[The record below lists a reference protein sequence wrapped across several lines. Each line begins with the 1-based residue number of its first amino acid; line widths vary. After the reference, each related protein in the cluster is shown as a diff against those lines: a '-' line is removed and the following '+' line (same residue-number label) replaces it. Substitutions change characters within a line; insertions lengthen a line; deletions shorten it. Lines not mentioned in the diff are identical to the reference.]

1 MRGKSQESK
10 GDGKDT
16 TTNNKHKNKIIT
28 ILLIIMTPLT
38 IIEIINNEM
47 IIEISTTNNINQSIV
62 ICNLKILI
70 RNIGITYIKPNY
82 HLLS

>member
-1 MRGKSQESK
+1 
-10 GDGKDT
+10 
-16 TTNNKHKNKIIT
+16 
-28 ILLIIMTPLT
+28 MTPLT

-47 IIEISTTNNINQSIV
+47 IIEIFTTNNINQSIV

-70 RNIGITYIKPNY
+70 GNIGITYIKPNY

>member
-1 MRGKSQESK
+1 
-10 GDGKDT
+10 
-16 TTNNKHKNKIIT
+16 
-28 ILLIIMTPLT
+28 MTPLT

-70 RNIGITYIKPNY
+70 RNIGITYIKPNNY
-82 HLLS
+82 LLVQNNLCI